1 MWRGKGSGRR
11 CSRQWHWWHDNDD
24 WWHGNDDGNH
34 SYHPDTIS
42 DGRETLQ
49 VHPHQQVGADDH
61 PLHSDTK
68 SDDEISLAERDES
81 NIDPCCFQQ
90 DQNYIEPCCF
100 QRKAASEILK
110 MLPGRT
116 ATIRSMVVTT
126 FQNGDGSDVEVF
138 MRVSREEVFLFRRSI
153 CVLDDV
159 LQSSEILGWQIPEDL
174 TVDMY
179 VPAMRLQY
187 LGHYVIISL
196 CLGTKL

>member
-1 MWRGKGSGRR
+1 
-11 CSRQWHWWHDNDD
+11 
-24 WWHGNDDGNH
+24 
-34 SYHPDTIS
+34 
-42 DGRETLQ
+42 
-49 VHPHQQVGADDH
+49 
-61 PLHSDTK
+61 
-68 SDDEISLAERDES
+68 
-81 NIDPCCFQQ
+81 
-90 DQNYIEPCCF
+90 
-100 QRKAASEILK
+100 

-153 CVLDDV
+153 CVLDDDI
-159 LQSSEILGWQIPEDL
+159 QSSEILGWQIPEDL

-179 VPAMRLQY
+179 VRAMRLQY